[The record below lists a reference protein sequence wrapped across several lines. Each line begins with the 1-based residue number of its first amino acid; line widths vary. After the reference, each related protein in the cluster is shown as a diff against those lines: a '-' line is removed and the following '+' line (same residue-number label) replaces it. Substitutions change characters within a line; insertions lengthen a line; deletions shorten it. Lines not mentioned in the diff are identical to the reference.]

1 MPVSRKKFL
10 ILSLSLSPL
19 CCLYFAIV
27 VFLLKVELFFTCKV
41 HHIHIHHYHHPPPY
55 YHHCTTSCR
64 FKMNAFVD
72 FSLPTTTIFEISQLC
87 FVWLGFFYDFQN
99 SISTKYRLR
108 VTLLSYAKI
117 YYCYSCC
124 CCCELFVVPGGTQKL
139 TKVFI
144 TIFFSF
150 FFCWTYQFFH
160 QFLAVQIAVAQV
172 PTSST
177 KGLMERKA
185 ITHFLS
191 FKSSKKA
198 LFVFAGKL
206 FSIWGSNT
214 VNTIL
219 LVLKLVFC

>member
-99 SISTKYRLR
+99 SISSRK
-108 VTLLSYAKI
+108 K
-117 YYCYSCC
+117 
-124 CCCELFVVPGGTQKL
+124 GGTGVVAAETAIINESRVDRCNNDIGKRS
-139 TKVFI
+139 
-144 TIFFSF
+144 TIDAR
-150 FFCWTYQFFH
+150 H
-160 QFLAVQIAVAQV
+160 
-172 PTSST
+172 
-177 KGLMERKA
+177 
-185 ITHFLS
+185 
-191 FKSSKKA
+191 
-198 LFVFAGKL
+198 
-206 FSIWGSNT
+206 N
-214 VNTIL
+214 
-219 LVLKLVFC
+219 